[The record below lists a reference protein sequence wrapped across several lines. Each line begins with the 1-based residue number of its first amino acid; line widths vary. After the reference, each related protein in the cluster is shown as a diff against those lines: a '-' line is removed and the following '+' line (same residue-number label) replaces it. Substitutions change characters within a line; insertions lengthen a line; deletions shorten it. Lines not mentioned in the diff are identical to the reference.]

1 MIDRFS
7 RWLTHHTKL
16 ILVIAFLLLI
26 PSAIGYLNTYVN
38 YDILSYLPDDL
49 DSVKGQQVLDETFHN
64 SASTVLIVENM
75 PAKDVAALKEKVSK
89 VEGVHQVT
97 WIDDILDIGVP
108 EDILPDEIK
117 NVFYSQK
124 TNATMMLVQYDHS
137 SASEETMK
145 AIGEIR
151 CLMNKQCFLSGLSTI
166 SLDTK
171 ELADSEAPIYIA
183 IAIALAM
190 VAMTLSLKSWILP
203 WVLLLGLSLA
213 VVYNFGTNIFFGQI
227 SYITQCIAAILQL
240 GVTMDYSVFLV
251 DRYEEEREKGGDH
264 RDAMARA
271 VSNTFLSLS
280 GSSLTTI
287 FGFLALCFMRL
298 TLGRDI
304 GLVMAKGVVL
314 GVITVVIVLPALI
327 LAFDKPIHRFTHR
340 SLIPS
345 FNRMNSFILK
355 HRRVLIAVGLL
366 IAIPACIGQNNVT
379 KYYNIDRGLPQDLPS
394 IVSLNKMK
402 DAFNMAT
409 THFVIVDDTLPAS
422 KLTEMSAKLE
432 QVDGIETVLS
442 YNKFLGPAIEDS
454 FVPEEI
460 KEICKKDGKQLLMIN
475 SSFSAA
481 TEEENEQI
489 DEMTAIVKSYDS
501 GGMITGEGPLTKDL
515 TTIADK
521 DFIVTSI
528 LSTLAIFII
537 VAICF
542 KSLTIPIVV
551 VGSIELAIFINEAIP
566 FFTGT
571 VIPFIAPTVISCV
584 QLGATVDYAIL
595 LTTRFR
601 EELQRGHDRMNAM
614 RIAANAAD
622 RSIMSS
628 ALVFFCAT
636 FGVYLTCNIEMIKS
650 ICSMLARGSVISA
663 IVIFFF
669 LTPLLLVC
677 ERIISKTSL
686 SWSGTKPNGRSKKA
700 NGRPSPVDSSGGNQS
715 ESKKTK

>member
-1 MIDRFS
+1 MKLKTFLQPKNKR
-7 RWLTHHTKL
+7 HHDARPIRPL
-16 ILVIAFLLLI
+16 QC
-26 PSAIGYLNTYVN
+26 IGG
-38 YDILSYLPDDL
+38 DD
-49 DSVKGQQVLDETFHN
+49 E
-64 SASTVLIVENM
+64 
-75 PAKDVAALKEKVSK
+75 
-89 VEGVHQVT
+89 
-97 WIDDILDIGVP
+97 
-108 EDILPDEIK
+108 
-117 NVFYSQK
+117 
-124 TNATMMLVQYDHS
+124 
-137 SASEETMK
+137 

-151 CLMNKQCFLSGLSTI
+151 SLMNKQCFLSGLSTI

-422 KLTEMSAKLE
+422 RLTEMSAKLE

-650 ICSMLARGSVISA
+650 ICSMLCSRLGDQCNCHFLLPDAFAACLRKDHLQNQPQLEWHKAKWPQQKSKRPALASR
-663 IVIFFF
+663 FFW
-669 LTPLLLVC
+669 
-677 ERIISKTSL
+677 R
-686 SWSGTKPNGRSKKA
+686 
-700 NGRPSPVDSSGGNQS
+700 QS
-715 ESKKTK
+715 I

>member
-1 MIDRFS
+1 
-7 RWLTHHTKL
+7 
-16 ILVIAFLLLI
+16 
-26 PSAIGYLNTYVN
+26 
-38 YDILSYLPDDL
+38 
-49 DSVKGQQVLDETFHN
+49 
-64 SASTVLIVENM
+64 
-75 PAKDVAALKEKVSK
+75 
-89 VEGVHQVT
+89 
-97 WIDDILDIGVP
+97 
-108 EDILPDEIK
+108 
-117 NVFYSQK
+117 
-124 TNATMMLVQYDHS
+124 
-137 SASEETMK
+137 MK

-151 CLMNKQCFLSGLSTI
+151 SLMNKQCFLSGLSTI

-271 VSNTFLSLS
+271 VSKTFLSLS

-314 GVITVVIVLPALI
+314 GVVTVVIVLPALI
-327 LAFDKPIHRFTHR
+327 LAFDQPIHRFTHK

-345 FNRMNSFILK
+345 FHKMNTFILK
-355 HRRVLIAVGLL
+355 HRHVLIAVGLL

-402 DAFNMAT
+402 DEFNMAT
-409 THFVIVDDTLPAS
+409 THFVIVDDNLPAS
-422 KLTEMSAKLE
+422 KLAEMSAKLE

-454 FVPEEI
+454 FVPAEI

-481 TEEENEQI
+481 TEEENAQI

-566 FFTGT
+566 FFAGT
-571 VIPFIAPTVISCV
+571 IIPFIAPTVISCV

-601 EELQRGHDRMNAM
+601 EELQRGHDRMEAM

-677 ERIISKTSL
+677 EKIIAKTSL
-686 SWSGTKPNGRSKKA
+686 GWAGTKPNRRGKKA
-700 NGRPSPVDSSGGNQS
+700 KSQPAPAGSPGGDPS
-715 ESKKTK
+715 

>member
-1 MIDRFS
+1 
-7 RWLTHHTKL
+7 
-16 ILVIAFLLLI
+16 
-26 PSAIGYLNTYVN
+26 
-38 YDILSYLPDDL
+38 
-49 DSVKGQQVLDETFHN
+49 
-64 SASTVLIVENM
+64 
-75 PAKDVAALKEKVSK
+75 
-89 VEGVHQVT
+89 
-97 WIDDILDIGVP
+97 
-108 EDILPDEIK
+108 
-117 NVFYSQK
+117 
-124 TNATMMLVQYDHS
+124 
-137 SASEETMK
+137 
-145 AIGEIR
+145 
-151 CLMNKQCFLSGLSTI
+151 
-166 SLDTK
+166 
-171 ELADSEAPIYIA
+171 
-183 IAIALAM
+183 
-190 VAMTLSLKSWILP
+190 
-203 WVLLLGLSLA
+203 
-213 VVYNFGTNIFFGQI
+213 
-227 SYITQCIAAILQL
+227 
-240 GVTMDYSVFLV
+240 
-251 DRYEEEREKGGDH
+251 
-264 RDAMARA
+264 
-271 VSNTFLSLS
+271 
-280 GSSLTTI
+280 
-287 FGFLALCFMRL
+287 
-298 TLGRDI
+298 
-304 GLVMAKGVVL
+304 
-314 GVITVVIVLPALI
+314 
-327 LAFDKPIHRFTHR
+327 
-340 SLIPS
+340 
-345 FNRMNSFILK
+345 
-355 HRRVLIAVGLL
+355 
-366 IAIPACIGQNNVT
+366 
-379 KYYNIDRGLPQDLPS
+379 
-394 IVSLNKMK
+394 
-402 DAFNMAT
+402 MAT

-677 ERIISKTSL
+677 EGSSPKPASAGVAQSQMAAAKKQTAGPRQSILLAAINLNQKKRSDFAYGCKHER
-686 SWSGTKPNGRSKKA
+686 SGDSHENKASDTKINLCRARALHPPDERMQRAGAAGGKHKRHDAAPCHRAARSTNVCPLYWK
-700 NGRPSPVDSSGGNQS
+700 NPQI
-715 ESKKTK
+715 

>member
-1 MIDRFS
+1 M
-7 RWLTHHTKL
+7 
-16 ILVIAFLLLI
+16 
-26 PSAIGYLNTYVN
+26 
-38 YDILSYLPDDL
+38 
-49 DSVKGQQVLDETFHN
+49 
-64 SASTVLIVENM
+64 
-75 PAKDVAALKEKVSK
+75 
-89 VEGVHQVT
+89 
-97 WIDDILDIGVP
+97 
-108 EDILPDEIK
+108 
-117 NVFYSQK
+117 
-124 TNATMMLVQYDHS
+124 
-137 SASEETMK
+137 
-145 AIGEIR
+145 
-151 CLMNKQCFLSGLSTI
+151 
-166 SLDTK
+166 
-171 ELADSEAPIYIA
+171 
-183 IAIALAM
+183 
-190 VAMTLSLKSWILP
+190 
-203 WVLLLGLSLA
+203 LLGLSLA

-280 GSSLTTI
+280 GSSLTTL

-542 KSLTIPIVV
+542 KSFTIPIVV

>member
-1 MIDRFS
+1 M
-7 RWLTHHTKL
+7 
-16 ILVIAFLLLI
+16 
-26 PSAIGYLNTYVN
+26 
-38 YDILSYLPDDL
+38 
-49 DSVKGQQVLDETFHN
+49 
-64 SASTVLIVENM
+64 
-75 PAKDVAALKEKVSK
+75 
-89 VEGVHQVT
+89 
-97 WIDDILDIGVP
+97 
-108 EDILPDEIK
+108 
-117 NVFYSQK
+117 
-124 TNATMMLVQYDHS
+124 
-137 SASEETMK
+137 
-145 AIGEIR
+145 
-151 CLMNKQCFLSGLSTI
+151 
-166 SLDTK
+166 
-171 ELADSEAPIYIA
+171 
-183 IAIALAM
+183 
-190 VAMTLSLKSWILP
+190 
-203 WVLLLGLSLA
+203 
-213 VVYNFGTNIFFGQI
+213 
-227 SYITQCIAAILQL
+227 
-240 GVTMDYSVFLV
+240 
-251 DRYEEEREKGGDH
+251 
-264 RDAMARA
+264 
-271 VSNTFLSLS
+271 
-280 GSSLTTI
+280 
-287 FGFLALCFMRL
+287 
-298 TLGRDI
+298 
-304 GLVMAKGVVL
+304 
-314 GVITVVIVLPALI
+314 
-327 LAFDKPIHRFTHR
+327 
-340 SLIPS
+340 
-345 FNRMNSFILK
+345 
-355 HRRVLIAVGLL
+355 
-366 IAIPACIGQNNVT
+366 
-379 KYYNIDRGLPQDLPS
+379 
-394 IVSLNKMK
+394 
-402 DAFNMAT
+402 
-409 THFVIVDDTLPAS
+409 IVDDTLPAS

>member
-1 MIDRFS
+1 
-7 RWLTHHTKL
+7 
-16 ILVIAFLLLI
+16 
-26 PSAIGYLNTYVN
+26 
-38 YDILSYLPDDL
+38 
-49 DSVKGQQVLDETFHN
+49 
-64 SASTVLIVENM
+64 
-75 PAKDVAALKEKVSK
+75 
-89 VEGVHQVT
+89 
-97 WIDDILDIGVP
+97 
-108 EDILPDEIK
+108 
-117 NVFYSQK
+117 
-124 TNATMMLVQYDHS
+124 
-137 SASEETMK
+137 MK

-151 CLMNKQCFLSGLSTI
+151 SLMNKQCFLSGLSTI

-700 NGRPSPVDSSGGNQS
+700 NGRPRQSILLAAINPNQ
-715 ESKKTK
+715 KKRSDFAYGCKP

>member
-1 MIDRFS
+1 MINKFS

-26 PSAIGYLNTYVN
+26 PSAIGYFNTYVN
-38 YDILSYLPDDL
+38 YDILSYLPDGL

-64 SASTVLIVENM
+64 SASSVLIVEDM
-75 PAKDVAALKEKVSK
+75 AAKDVSSLKEKIAQ

-108 EDILPDEIK
+108 ADILPDEIK
-117 NVFYSQK
+117 NVFYSPK

-137 SASEETMK
+137 SASDETMK
-145 AIGEIR
+145 AIGDIR
-151 CLMNKQCFLSGLSTI
+151 SLMNKQCFLSGLSAI
-166 SLDTK
+166 SLDTR

-190 VAMTLSLKSWILP
+190 VAMTLSLKSWLLP

-213 VVYNFGTNIFFGQI
+213 VVYNFGTNVMFGQI

-251 DRYEEEREKGGDH
+251 DRYEEERKKGGDH

-271 VSNTFLSLS
+271 VSKTFLSLS

-314 GVITVVIVLPALI
+314 GVLTVIIVLPALI
-327 LAFDKPIHRFTHR
+327 LTFDKPIYRFTHKN
-340 SLIPS
+340 LIPR
-345 FNRMNSFILK
+345 FDRMNSFILR
-355 HRRVLIAVGLL
+355 HRRALIAIGLV
-366 IAIPACIGQNNVT
+366 IAIPACIGQSNIP
-379 KYYNIDRGLPQDLPS
+379 KYYNVDRGLPQDLPS
-394 IVSLNKMK
+394 LVSLDKMK
-402 DAFNMAT
+402 NEFNMAT
-409 THFVIVDDTLPAS
+409 THFIIVDDSLPAG
-422 KLTEMSAKLE
+422 KLSELSNRLE
-432 QVDGIETVLS
+432 QVDGIESVLS

-454 FVPEEI
+454 FIPEEI
-460 KEICKKDGKQLLMIN
+460 REICKKDGRQMLMLN
-475 SSFSAA
+475 SSYSAA
-481 TEEENEQI
+481 TTEENAQI
-489 DEMTAIVKSYDS
+489 DAITAIVKACDS
-501 GGMITGEGPLTKDL
+501 GGLVTGEGPLTKDL
-515 TTIADK
+515 TTIADT
-521 DFIVTSI
+521 DFNVTSI
-528 LSTLAIFII
+528 LSTLAIFLI

-542 KSLTIPIVV
+542 KSLSIPIVV
-551 VGSIELAIFINEAIP
+551 VGSIELAIFINESIP

-601 EELQRGHDRMNAM
+601 EELQRGHDRMAAM
-614 RIAANAAD
+614 RIAANAAG
-622 RSIMSS
+622 RSILSS

-650 ICSMLARGSVISA
+650 ICSMLARGSIISA
-663 IVIFFF
+663 VVIFFF
-669 LTPLLLVC
+669 LAPLLLAC
-677 ERIISKTSL
+677 EQIISKTSL
-686 SWSGTKPNGRSKKA
+686 GWKNGTTARRGKKSKA
-700 NGRPSPVDSSGGNQS
+700 PSTATDASTGGHP
-715 ESKKTK
+715 

>member
-1 MIDRFS
+1 MKLKTFFTAKNKR
-7 RWLTHHTKL
+7 HHDARPIRPL
-16 ILVIAFLLLI
+16 QC
-26 PSAIGYLNTYVN
+26 IGG
-38 YDILSYLPDDL
+38 DD
-49 DSVKGQQVLDETFHN
+49 E
-64 SASTVLIVENM
+64 
-75 PAKDVAALKEKVSK
+75 
-89 VEGVHQVT
+89 
-97 WIDDILDIGVP
+97 
-108 EDILPDEIK
+108 
-117 NVFYSQK
+117 
-124 TNATMMLVQYDHS
+124 
-137 SASEETMK
+137 

-151 CLMNKQCFLSGLSTI
+151 SLMNKQCFLSGLSTI

-542 KSLTIPIVV
+542 KSFTIPIVV

>member
-1 MIDRFS
+1 
-7 RWLTHHTKL
+7 
-16 ILVIAFLLLI
+16 
-26 PSAIGYLNTYVN
+26 
-38 YDILSYLPDDL
+38 
-49 DSVKGQQVLDETFHN
+49 
-64 SASTVLIVENM
+64 
-75 PAKDVAALKEKVSK
+75 
-89 VEGVHQVT
+89 
-97 WIDDILDIGVP
+97 
-108 EDILPDEIK
+108 
-117 NVFYSQK
+117 
-124 TNATMMLVQYDHS
+124 ML
-137 SASEETMK
+137 
-145 AIGEIR
+145 
-151 CLMNKQCFLSGLSTI
+151 LSGLSTI

>member
-1 MIDRFS
+1 
-7 RWLTHHTKL
+7 
-16 ILVIAFLLLI
+16 
-26 PSAIGYLNTYVN
+26 
-38 YDILSYLPDDL
+38 
-49 DSVKGQQVLDETFHN
+49 
-64 SASTVLIVENM
+64 
-75 PAKDVAALKEKVSK
+75 
-89 VEGVHQVT
+89 
-97 WIDDILDIGVP
+97 
-108 EDILPDEIK
+108 
-117 NVFYSQK
+117 
-124 TNATMMLVQYDHS
+124 ML
-137 SASEETMK
+137 
-145 AIGEIR
+145 
-151 CLMNKQCFLSGLSTI
+151 LSGLSTI

-542 KSLTIPIVV
+542 KSFTIPIVV

>member
-1 MIDRFS
+1 
-7 RWLTHHTKL
+7 
-16 ILVIAFLLLI
+16 
-26 PSAIGYLNTYVN
+26 
-38 YDILSYLPDDL
+38 
-49 DSVKGQQVLDETFHN
+49 
-64 SASTVLIVENM
+64 
-75 PAKDVAALKEKVSK
+75 
-89 VEGVHQVT
+89 
-97 WIDDILDIGVP
+97 
-108 EDILPDEIK
+108 
-117 NVFYSQK
+117 
-124 TNATMMLVQYDHS
+124 
-137 SASEETMK
+137 
-145 AIGEIR
+145 
-151 CLMNKQCFLSGLSTI
+151 
-166 SLDTK
+166 
-171 ELADSEAPIYIA
+171 
-183 IAIALAM
+183 
-190 VAMTLSLKSWILP
+190 
-203 WVLLLGLSLA
+203 
-213 VVYNFGTNIFFGQI
+213 
-227 SYITQCIAAILQL
+227 
-240 GVTMDYSVFLV
+240 
-251 DRYEEEREKGGDH
+251 
-264 RDAMARA
+264 MARA

-542 KSLTIPIVV
+542 KSFTIPIVV

>member
-1 MIDRFS
+1 M
-7 RWLTHHTKL
+7 
-16 ILVIAFLLLI
+16 
-26 PSAIGYLNTYVN
+26 
-38 YDILSYLPDDL
+38 
-49 DSVKGQQVLDETFHN
+49 
-64 SASTVLIVENM
+64 
-75 PAKDVAALKEKVSK
+75 
-89 VEGVHQVT
+89 
-97 WIDDILDIGVP
+97 
-108 EDILPDEIK
+108 
-117 NVFYSQK
+117 
-124 TNATMMLVQYDHS
+124 
-137 SASEETMK
+137 
-145 AIGEIR
+145 
-151 CLMNKQCFLSGLSTI
+151 
-166 SLDTK
+166 
-171 ELADSEAPIYIA
+171 ADSEAPIYIA

-422 KLTEMSAKLE
+422 RLTEMSAKLE

>member
-1 MIDRFS
+1 
-7 RWLTHHTKL
+7 
-16 ILVIAFLLLI
+16 
-26 PSAIGYLNTYVN
+26 
-38 YDILSYLPDDL
+38 
-49 DSVKGQQVLDETFHN
+49 
-64 SASTVLIVENM
+64 
-75 PAKDVAALKEKVSK
+75 
-89 VEGVHQVT
+89 
-97 WIDDILDIGVP
+97 
-108 EDILPDEIK
+108 
-117 NVFYSQK
+117 
-124 TNATMMLVQYDHS
+124 
-137 SASEETMK
+137 MK

-151 CLMNKQCFLSGLSTI
+151 SLMNKQCFLSGLSTI

-271 VSNTFLSLS
+271 VSKTFLSLS

-314 GVITVVIVLPALI
+314 GVVTVVIVLPALI
-327 LAFDKPIHRFTHR
+327 LAFDQPIHRFTHK

-345 FNRMNSFILK
+345 FHKMNTFILK

-402 DAFNMAT
+402 DEFNMAT
-409 THFVIVDDTLPAS
+409 THFVIVDDNLPAS
-422 KLTEMSAKLE
+422 KLAEMSAKLE

-454 FVPEEI
+454 FVPAEI

-481 TEEENEQI
+481 TEEENAQI

-566 FFTGT
+566 FFAGT
-571 VIPFIAPTVISCV
+571 IIPFIAPTVISCV

-601 EELQRGHDRMNAM
+601 EELQRGHDRMEAM

-677 ERIISKTSL
+677 EKIIAKTSL
-686 SWSGTKPNGRSKKA
+686 GWAGTKPNRRGKKA
-700 NGRPSPVDSSGGNQS
+700 KSQPAPAGSPGGDPS
-715 ESKKTK
+715 